1 MTLASTS
8 MDAVTPILVER
19 AQARGGLWSRM
30 GLSVLLHAL
39 VLPVVMIWMVAS
51 PPEDQTP
58 RAVMTVSL
66 GGAAGPRS
74 GGMTPMSARAA
85 EAAPPSPR
93 PAPVAPP
100 AAKAPEMALPKLDTR
115 KTPPRETPKQAPDDA
130 KGRTAPKAAEAQKG
144 SAVAETGVKT
154 GAAFGGLSTGG
165 GGTSGYLD
173 VANFCCPDYLATMI
187 QLIQRNWTAKQQ
199 VAGDTLVK
207 YTIQRDGRLT
217 NVEIEKS
224 SGYFALDQTAQRAL
238 LVTRQLP
245 PLPPQFT
252 ESTLTV
258 HLIFRYER

>member
-8 MDAVTPILVER
+8 MDAVTSVLAER
-19 AQARGGLWSRM
+19 AQARRGLWPRL
-30 GLSVLLHAL
+30 GLSVLLHAA
-39 VLPVVMIWMVAS
+39 VLPIVMIWMVAD
-51 PPEDQTP
+51 PPEEAA
-58 RAVMTVSL
+58 RVVMTVSL
-66 GGAAGPRS
+66 GGAPGVRN

-85 EAAPPSPR
+85 EAAPPTAK
-93 PAPVAPP
+93 PAPAAPP
-100 AAKAPEMALPKLDTR
+100 APKAPEMALPKMDTR

-130 KGRTAPKAAEAQKG
+130 KGRTAPKAAEATKG
-144 SAVAETGVKT
+144 SAVAETGVKI
-154 GAAFGGLSTGG
+154 GQAFGGLTTGG

-187 QLIQRNWTAKQQ
+187 QLIQRNWVAKQQ

-252 ESTLTV
+252 ENTLTV

>member
-1 MTLASTS
+1 

-19 AQARGGLWSRM
+19 AQMRGGLWPRM
-30 GLSVLLHAL
+30 GMSVMLHL
-39 VLPVVMIWMVAS
+39 VVLPIVLIWMVAA
-51 PPEDQTP
+51 PPEHEAP
-58 RAVMTVSL
+58 KSVMTVSL
-66 GGAAGPRS
+66 GGAPGPRS

-85 EAAPPSPR
+85 EAAPPAPR
-93 PAPVAPP
+93 PAPPAPP
-100 AAKAPEMALPKLDTR
+100 PAKAPEMALPKVAAP
-115 KTPPRETPKQAPDDA
+115 KTPPPRAAADDA
-130 KGRTAPKAAEAQKG
+130 KGRTPPQAAESRQG
-144 SAVAETGVKT
+144 SAVAETGATT
-154 GAAFGGLSTGG
+154 GAAFAGLTTGG

-173 VANFCCPDYLATMI
+173 VTNFCCPEYLGTMI
-187 QLIQRNWTAKQQ
+187 QLIQRNWSAKQQ

>member
-1 MTLASTS
+1 

-19 AQARGGLWSRM
+19 ARTRGGLWSRM
-30 GLSVLLHAL
+30 GFSALLHAV
-39 VLPVVMIWMVAS
+39 VLPIVLFWMVAT
-51 PPEDQTP
+51 PPEQDAAK
-58 RAVMTVSL
+58 AVMTVSL
-66 GGAAGPRS
+66 GGPPGPRS

-85 EAAPPSPR
+85 EAAPPTPK
-93 PAPVAPP
+93 PAPPQPP
-100 AAKAPEMALPKLDTR
+100 AAKAPEMALPKVG
-115 KTPPRETPKQAPDDA
+115 KTPPREAPKKAPDEA
-130 KGRTAPKAAEAQKG
+130 KGRTTPTAPETRQG
-144 SAVAETGVKT
+144 SAVAETGATT
-154 GAAFGGLSTGG
+154 GAAFAGLTTGG
-165 GGTSGYLD
+165 GSTGGYLD
-173 VANFCCPDYLATMI
+173 VANFCCPEYLGTMI

-217 NVEIEKS
+217 NVEIERS

>member
-1 MTLASTS
+1 
-8 MDAVTPILVER
+8 
-19 AQARGGLWSRM
+19 M
-30 GLSVLLHAL
+30 GFSALLHAV
-39 VLPVVMIWMVAS
+39 VLPIVLFWMVAS
-51 PPEDQTP
+51 PPEQDAAK
-58 RAVMTVSL
+58 AVMTVSL
-66 GGAAGPRS
+66 GGPPGPRS

-85 EAAPPSPR
+85 EAAPPTPK
-93 PAPVAPP
+93 PAPPQPP
-100 AAKAPEMALPKLDTR
+100 AAKAPEMALPKVDAR
-115 KTPPRETPKQAPDDA
+115 KTPPREAPKKAPDEA
-130 KGRTAPKAAEAQKG
+130 KGRTTPTAPEARQG
-144 SAVAETGVKT
+144 SAVAETGATT
-154 GAAFGGLSTGG
+154 GAAFAGLTTGG

-217 NVEIEKS
+217 NVEIERS

>member
-1 MTLASTS
+1 

-19 AQARGGLWSRM
+19 ARTRGGLWSRM
-30 GLSVLLHAL
+30 GFSALLHAV
-39 VLPVVMIWMVAS
+39 VLPIVLFWMVAS
-51 PPEDQTP
+51 PPEPDAAK
-58 RAVMTVSL
+58 AVMTVSL
-66 GGAAGPRS
+66 GGPPGARS

-85 EAAPPSPR
+85 EAAPPTPK
-93 PAPVAPP
+93 PPPPQPP
-100 AAKAPEMALPKLDTR
+100 AAKAPEMALPKVG
-115 KTPPRETPKQAPDDA
+115 KTPPREAPKKAPDEA
-130 KGRTAPKAAEAQKG
+130 KGRTTPTAPEARQG
-144 SAVAETGVKT
+144 SAVAETGATT
-154 GAAFGGLSTGG
+154 GAAFAGLTTGG

-217 NVEIEKS
+217 NVEIERS

>member
-1 MTLASTS
+1 
-8 MDAVTPILVER
+8 
-19 AQARGGLWSRM
+19 
-30 GLSVLLHAL
+30 
-39 VLPVVMIWMVAS
+39 
-51 PPEDQTP
+51 
-58 RAVMTVSL
+58 
-66 GGAAGPRS
+66 
-74 GGMTPMSARAA
+74 MSARAA
-85 EAAPPSPR
+85 EAAPPTPK
-93 PAPVAPP
+93 PPPPQPP
-100 AAKAPEMALPKLDTR
+100 AAKAPEMALPKVDAR
-115 KTPPRETPKQAPDDA
+115 KTPREAPRKAPEDT
-130 KGRTAPKAAEAQKG
+130 KGRTTPTAPQARQG
-144 SAVAETGVKT
+144 SAVAETGAQT
-154 GAAFGGLSTGG
+154 GAAFAGLTTGG

-217 NVEIEKS
+217 NVEIERS